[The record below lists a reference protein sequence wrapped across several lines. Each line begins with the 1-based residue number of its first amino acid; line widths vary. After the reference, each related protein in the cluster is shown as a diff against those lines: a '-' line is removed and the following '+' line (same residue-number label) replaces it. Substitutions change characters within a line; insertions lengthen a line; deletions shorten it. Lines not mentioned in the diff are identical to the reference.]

1 MISYRRRVHFEDV
14 DAAGIVF
21 FARYL
26 NFCHEAMENFFT
38 EVEGGY
44 AGMITVRRVGLP
56 AVHIEIDYTLP
67 LRYGNAV
74 DIETDVTHIG
84 NSSVTL
90 RYRFVMADT
99 RKSVAVIVQEH
110 LEQRQPDGH
119 RGAAGERSTK
129 ESTSCHVRAHES
141 CSRRKAVVACSAGA
155 APEEDPPG
163 ADRNVSLRAM
173 ARNSAGMR

>member
-99 RKSVAVIVQEH
+99 RKSVAVIRHTCVVCDLH
-110 LEQRQPDGH
+110 GP
-119 RGAAGERSTK
+119 TK
-129 ESTSCHVRAHES
+129 IPIPTDIMAILQANRAPAES
-141 CSRRKAVVACSAGA
+141 
-155 APEEDPPG
+155 PPT
-163 ADRNVSLRAM
+163 V
-173 ARNSAGMR
+173 